1 MVSHELLGRNVMAR
15 KIYRGEYNP
24 AHNIVKK
31 EHYEIF
37 KNIQPNKNLWYLFVK
52 RAADIICSLL
62 ALIFLSPLFL
72 AVSIAIKKDG
82 GPVFFM
88 QQRIGKD
95 GKAFRMYK
103 FRSMV
108 VNAEEML
115 KELQS
120 KNEASGPVFKIENDP
135 RVTKVGRF
143 IRKYSIDELPQLIN
157 ILIGDMSIVGP
168 RPPLPSEVVMYSE
181 YDMQRLKVR
190 PGLTCYWQCGGR
202 SKISFEK
209 WIDMDLEY
217 INDQGIWCDLK
228 IILKTIPAVFNG
240 DGAY

>member
-1 MVSHELLGRNVMAR
+1 MCIRDS
-15 KIYRGEYNP
+15 
-24 AHNIVKK
+24 
-31 EHYEIF
+31 
-37 KNIQPNKNLWYLFVK
+37 
-52 RAADIICSLL
+52 IICSLL

-217 INDQGIWCDLK
+217 INDQGIWCDFK

>member
-1 MVSHELLGRNVMAR
+1 MAR

-120 KNEASGPVFKIENDP
+120 K
-135 RVTKVGRF
+135 
-143 IRKYSIDELPQLIN
+143 KYSIDELPQLIN

-217 INDQGIWCDLK
+217 INDQGIWCDFK